1 MTTQGSVGAPYLFNA
16 FLNDLEV
23 LMNATPVLL
32 KYADVSSIVAPIW
45 KDLDMSADLVKQFL
59 SSWSINNQM
68 MWGKCKELIFIKNVS
83 SSTHHQYTPIVL
95 FGLTFHPYCKFS
107 NHIRLK
113 LTKANRCLHILR
125 TLQKGL
131 FSLERKHRS
140 FV

>member
-1 MTTQGSVGAPYLFNA
+1 MFNA
-16 FLNDLEV
+16 FLNYLEV
-23 LMNATPVLL
+23 LMNAMPVLL
-32 KYADVSSIVAPIW
+32 KHADVSSMVAPIW
-45 KDLDMSADLVKQFL
+45 KDLDMPADLVNQFL

-68 MWGKCKELIFIKNVS
+68 LYNRGKCKELIFIKNVS
-83 SSTHHQYTPIVL
+83 SSTLHRYTPIVL

-113 LTKANRCLHILR
+113 LTKANKCLHILS

>member
-1 MTTQGSVGAPYLFNA
+1 VGAPSLFNA

-45 KDLDMSADLVKQFL
+45 KDLDMSADLLNQFL
-59 SSWSINNQM
+59 SSWSMNNQM
-68 MWGKCKELIFIKNVS
+68 MYNRGKCKELIFIKNVS
-83 SSTHHQYTPIVL
+83 SSTLHRYTPIVL

-107 NHIRLK
+107 NHIGLK
-113 LTKANRCLHILR
+113 LTKANKCLHILR